1 MLSIY
6 SNVMEVLAIVDIN
19 VTGFLIFEFKIH
31 CFIISENDIWIYLIK
46 SIKSLFIHYMY
57 IWCTWCVT
65 WCNNVWCNGVWF
77 IVLAPAQGAPHFVVV
92 VTEEQIKV
100 LNLHL
105 FTSHSTQSPADCNVA
120 LHEDKEEGEDHWLCK
135 PKNQEGIHYQS

>member
-1 MLSIY
+1 MI
-6 SNVMEVLAIVDIN
+6 
-19 VTGFLIFEFKIH
+19 
-31 CFIISENDIWIYLIK
+31 
-46 SIKSLFIHYMY
+46 
-57 IWCTWCVT
+57 
-65 WCNNVWCNGVWF
+65 

-120 LHEDKEEGEDHWLCK
+120 LHED
-135 PKNQEGIHYQS
+135 